1 MASVEKDIL
10 LKVKTDTTEAQG
22 QFKSL
27 KQELRSIE
35 NQLIQMAES
44 GDTGSVAFKTLQ
56 KRAGEVK
63 DQIGDTKAAIK
74 ALSSDTFK
82 LDAFTQAAQGI
93 AGGFAAAQGAMSL
106 FGTENAAVEE
116 AIKKTQGA
124 MALLQ
129 GVTAI
134 TNILQKETAFSAF
147 FLGRAQQANS
157 IATEGA
163 AVATKGFSKAL
174 IATGIGAIVV
184 AVGTLIAYWDDL
196 KESIGLT
203 NDKLDSTKKAV
214 ESVGESFGKERAEV
228 EQLTYEFNQHN
239 TSAKRKQEIIGEL
252 QKISPN
258 YFGTLNKEKTKV
270 EDLTK
275 AQNKF
280 NTALQKQALLKGF
293 QKQLEELGNEQAKLN
308 VQIETGTAEAGFFT
322 KHFVAMK
329 NIFTEDIFNPEAIA
343 KKIQKAGAEGA
354 EARIKQIEKQIGVV
368 NSLIKKTETEIDQ
381 MGGEAIVEAP
391 KPVQKRVKS
400 KKELAEEAAKE
411 KRELEDKERK
421 LSLEADKRYLDEYMA
436 SQRFTDEQKIKKAEE
451 LYLALSISE
460 KDYNDALKKIEEEKQ
475 KRLNK
480 SYDDAEKTNDAYFDH
495 LINNAK
501 SNGQDT
507 ATLELQ
513 KLEKLLQIQKEYGKN
528 TVAIEDQI
536 ALKKKEINEKSL
548 EEQKKQ
554 LEISRVDYSQ
564 TYDQINTLL
573 NDAKTKGIITQK
585 EYNDAIKQLDDAQL
599 QGKKAF
605 TKAIGDLF
613 GALSETLGKETK
625 AGKALATA
633 QALINTYLGISEV
646 LRAKNPY
653 PEPFGTAV
661 KVASAAT
668 IALNGF
674 NTVRNINKVQ
684 VPGGGGGSVPAMQNV
699 SMAPSGGA
707 TQTSGLDSTQLQL
720 DAQGNLLQQRSVRTY
735 VLETDISSKQ
745 QRSRRLQ
752 QTSTLGK

>member
-1 MASVEKDIL
+1 MADVEKDIVL
-10 LKVKTDTTEAQG
+10 RVKAESEQATG
-22 QFKSL
+22 QFKNL

-35 NQLIQMAES
+35 GELNKMASS
-44 GDTGSVAFKTLQ
+44 GDTGSEAFKKLQ
-56 KRAGEVK
+56 QRAGQVK
-63 DQIGDTKAAIK
+63 DQIGDTKSAIK

-82 LDAFTQAAQGI
+82 LDAFSQAAQGI
-93 AGGFAAAQGAMSL
+93 AGGFAAAQGAMAL
-106 FGTENAAVEE
+106 FGSENKAVEE

-134 TNILQKETAFSAF
+134 TNILQKESAFSQL
-147 FLGRAQQANS
+147 FLAKAQQANTV
-157 IATEGA
+157 ATEGA

-184 AVGTLIAYWDDL
+184 LIGTLVAYWDDL
-196 KESIGLT
+196 KSAVSGVSQETEKYIETAKVDTESAKK
-203 NDKLDSTKKAV
+203 KLEYTKDTENVLKLQGKSQREILNIKIKETDAIINGIKNQIKGQQLATKQAV
-214 ESVGESFGKERAEV
+214 EGAQRNKDIVKGILDV
-228 EQLTYEFNQHN
+228 LTYPSKLLAQGIDSIVNKLIEAANFFGAGIDFKLNLGGTFDQINEF
-239 TSAKRKQEIIGEL
+239 SANLLFDPEE
-252 QKISPN
+252 
-258 YFGTLNKEKTKV
+258 V
-270 EDLTK
+270 K
-275 AQNKF
+275 AEGDKS
-280 NTALQKQALLKGF
+280 
-293 QKQLEELGNEQAKLN
+293 LEEMTKTLTQMQNEQAGFKLE
-308 VQIETGTAEAGFFT
+308 V
-322 KHFVAMK
+322 
-329 NIFTEDIFNPEAIA
+329 
-343 KKIQKAGAEGA
+343 KK
-354 EARIKQIEKQIGVV
+354 
-368 NSLIKKTETEIDQ
+368 
-381 MGGEAIVEAP
+381 
-391 KPVQKRVKS
+391 
-400 KKELAEEAAKE
+400 
-411 KRELEDKERK
+411 
-421 LSLEADKRYLDEYMA
+421 LDEDA
-436 SQRFTDEQKIKKAEE
+436 RKKAEE
-451 LYLALSISE
+451 EQKKANEEQLKKDAELKKQLTQNE
-460 KDYNDALKKIEEEKQ
+460 KDFLDRTNKEYEDAKKM
-475 KRLNK
+475 
-480 SYDDAEKTNDAYFDH
+480 SDAYFDH

-501 SNGQDT
+501 LNNEDT

-513 KLEKLLQIQKEYGKN
+513 KLENLLQIQKDYAQN
-528 TVAIEDQI
+528 TIAIEDQI

-599 QGKKAF
+599 QGKRAF

-684 VPGGGGGSVPAMQNV
+684 VPGGGGGGVPAMQNI

-707 TQTSGLDSTQLQL
+707 SQTSGLDSTQLQL
-720 DAQGNLLQQRSVRTY
+720 DAQGNLMQQRTMRTY
-735 VLETDISSKQ
+735 VLETDISAKQ
-745 QRSRRLQ
+745 QRSKRLQ
-752 QTSTLGK
+752 QTATLGK

>member
-1 MASVEKDIL
+1 MADVEKDIVL
-10 LKVKTDTTEAQG
+10 RVKSETDQATG
-22 QFKSL
+22 QFKNL

-35 NQLIQMAES
+35 GELNKMAEA
-44 GDTGSVAFKTLQ
+44 GQTGTAAFQKLQ
-56 KRAGEVK
+56 QRAGQVK
-63 DQIGDTKAAIK
+63 DQIGDTKNAIK

-82 LDAFTQAAQGI
+82 LDAFSQAAQGI
-93 AGGFAAAQGAMSL
+93 AGGFAAAQGAMAL
-106 FGTENAAVEE
+106 FGSENKAVEE

-134 TNILQKETAFSAF
+134 TNILQKESAFSQL
-147 FLGRAQQANS
+147 FLAKAQQANTV
-157 IATEGA
+157 ATEGA

-184 AVGTLIAYWDDL
+184 LIGTLVAYWDDL
-196 KESIGLT
+196 KSAVSGVSQETEKYIETAKADTESAKK
-203 NDKLDSTKKAV
+203 KLEYTKDTENVLKLQGKSQREILNIKIKETDAIINGIKNQIKGQQLATKQAV
-214 ESVGESFGKERAEV
+214 EGAQRNKDIVKGILDV
-228 EQLTYEFNQHN
+228 LTYPSKLLAQGIDSIVNKLIEAANFFGAGIDFKLNLGGTFDQINEF
-239 TSAKRKQEIIGEL
+239 SANLLFDPEE
-252 QKISPN
+252 
-258 YFGTLNKEKTKV
+258 V
-270 EDLTK
+270 K
-275 AQNKF
+275 AEGDKS
-280 NTALQKQALLKGF
+280 
-293 QKQLEELGNEQAKLN
+293 LEEMTKTLTQMQNEQAGFKLE
-308 VQIETGTAEAGFFT
+308 V
-322 KHFVAMK
+322 
-329 NIFTEDIFNPEAIA
+329 
-343 KKIQKAGAEGA
+343 KK
-354 EARIKQIEKQIGVV
+354 
-368 NSLIKKTETEIDQ
+368 
-381 MGGEAIVEAP
+381 
-391 KPVQKRVKS
+391 
-400 KKELAEEAAKE
+400 
-411 KRELEDKERK
+411 
-421 LSLEADKRYLDEYMA
+421 LDEDA
-436 SQRFTDEQKIKKAEE
+436 RKKAEE
-451 LYLALSISE
+451 EQKKANEEQLKKDAELKKQLTQNE
-460 KDYNDALKKIEEEKQ
+460 KDFLDRTNKEYEDAKKM
-475 KRLNK
+475 
-480 SYDDAEKTNDAYFDH
+480 SDAYFDH

-501 SNGQDT
+501 LNNEDT

-513 KLEKLLQIQKEYGKN
+513 KLENLLQIQKDYAQN
-528 TVAIEDQI
+528 TIAIEDQI

-599 QGKKAF
+599 QGKRAF

-684 VPGGGGGSVPAMQNV
+684 VPGGGGGSVPAMQNI

-707 TQTSGLDSTQLQL
+707 SQTSGLDSTQLQL
-720 DAQGNLLQQRSVRTY
+720 DAQGNLMQQRTMRTY
-735 VLETDISSKQ
+735 VLETDISAKQ
-745 QRSRRLQ
+745 QRSKRLQ
-752 QTSTLGK
+752 QTATLGK